1 MLGGR
6 SSGRR
11 RGLGRAPSSALRRQ
25 PSSAGKPAPTKMN
38 GPRANG
44 VLCPRP
50 WRAAAVALAVALAL
64 PAAAADF
71 RSTGETATLLY
82 DAPSTKAKPLFVLGR
97 DVPLEVIVPVEGWIK
112 VRDAAGTI
120 GWVERRAL
128 ADRRTLVVRVPLADV
143 RASPDDAAP
152 LVFRAE
158 QNVLLELA
166 EPATGASTTAAPGW
180 VSVKHR
186 DGQAGYVRIA
196 QVFGL

>member
-1 MLGGR
+1 M
-6 SSGRR
+6 
-11 RGLGRAPSSALRRQ
+11 
-25 PSSAGKPAPTKMN
+25 
-38 GPRANG
+38 
-44 VLCPRP
+44 
-50 WRAAAVALAVALAL
+50 ALAL

-112 VRDAAGTI
+112 VRDAGGTI